1 MSIPFYQLSYR
12 IGSELFDSIG
22 NSVIGYI
29 MNISTSTFQT
39 SRRRLKKIEEEENA
53 ATLQLGH
60 EFQLKQINHQGEE
73 EELIALNLSEA
84 RLIIKEALV
93 ERRKAFKK
101 SQRIQ
106 QKKRKQRQNESNNIH
121 NNSTKGSG
129 DSDSDDA
136 GAINHINQTD
146 SSHMVDEAQSDEDDD
161 EEDEDFMH
169 TETREKELESLDVL
183 LEQTTGGNNKDLKNT
198 LEYLTNFSRFRD
210 QETVGAVIQL
220 LKSTG
225 LHPFEVAQLGSL
237 ACDTADEAKTLV
249 PSLNNKISDDE
260 LERILKELSNLETLY

>member
-1 MSIPFYQLSYR
+1 
-12 IGSELFDSIG
+12 
-22 NSVIGYI
+22 
-29 MNISTSTFQT
+29 MNVSTSTFQT
-39 SRRRLKKIEEEENA
+39 RRRRLKKVEEEENA
-53 ATLQLGH
+53 ATLQLGQ

-84 RLIIKEALV
+84 RLVIKEALI
-93 ERRKAFKK
+93 ERRRAFKR
-101 SQRIQ
+101 SQRSI
-106 QKKRKQRQNESNNIH
+106 KKKHLKHENANDE
-121 NNSTKGSG
+121 TTAVE
-129 DSDSDDA
+129 DD
-136 GAINHINQTD
+136 D
-146 SSHMVDEAQSDEDDD
+146 DDLDEDDVD
-161 EEDEDFMH
+161 ADDDDFMH
-169 TETREKELESLDVL
+169 SETREKELESIDVL

-198 LEYLTNFSRFRD
+198 MQYLTNFSRFRD

-237 ACDTADEAKTLV
+237 ACDTADEAKTLI

>member
-1 MSIPFYQLSYR
+1 
-12 IGSELFDSIG
+12 
-22 NSVIGYI
+22 
-29 MNISTSTFQT
+29 MNVSTSTFQT
-39 SRRRLKKIEEEENA
+39 RRRRLKKVEEEENA
-53 ATLQLGH
+53 ATLQLGQ

-84 RLIIKEALV
+84 RLVIKEALV
-93 ERRKAFKK
+93 ERRRAFKR
-101 SQRIQ
+101 S
-106 QKKRKQRQNESNNIH
+106 QKKHKKKHLKHENAN
-121 NNSTKGSG
+121 
-129 DSDSDDA
+129 
-136 GAINHINQTD
+136 
-146 SSHMVDEAQSDEDDD
+146 DETTAVEDEDDNLD
-161 EEDEDFMH
+161 EDDVNADDDDFMH
-169 TETREKELESLDVL
+169 SETREKELESIDVL

-198 LEYLTNFSRFRD
+198 MQYLTNFSRFRD

-237 ACDTADEAKTLV
+237 ACDTADEAKTLI

>member
-1 MSIPFYQLSYR
+1 
-12 IGSELFDSIG
+12 
-22 NSVIGYI
+22 
-29 MNISTSTFQT
+29 MNVSTSTFQT
-39 SRRRLKKIEEEENA
+39 RRRRLKKVEEEENA
-53 ATLQLGH
+53 ATLQLGQ

-84 RLIIKEALV
+84 RLVIKEALV
-93 ERRKAFKK
+93 ERRRAFKR
-101 SQRIQ
+101 S
-106 QKKRKQRQNESNNIH
+106 QKKHKKKHLKHENAN
-121 NNSTKGSG
+121 
-129 DSDSDDA
+129 
-136 GAINHINQTD
+136 
-146 SSHMVDEAQSDEDDD
+146 DETTAVEDEDDD
-161 EEDEDFMH
+161 LDEDEVNADDDDFMH
-169 TETREKELESLDVL
+169 SETREKELESIDVL

-198 LEYLTNFSRFRD
+198 TQYLTNFSRFRD

-237 ACDTADEAKTLV
+237 ACDTADEAKTLI